1 MTTALIDNTIRPA
14 LFFCPFSTATP
25 TLARNVKFCVYKL
38 YSIDERSEPVPWT
51 RAIAFGTARSAIAQ
65 GTQALPI
72 APTPRI
78 LVATP
83 RVTE

>member
-1 MTTALIDNTIRPA
+1 MSMCTSVAIVTTALIDNTIRPA

-38 YSIDERSEPVPWT
+38 YSIDKRSSRVPWT
-51 RAIAFGTARSAIAQ
+51 RAIAPW
-65 GTQALPI
+65 ALVEPI
-72 APTPRI
+72 APTPRSRA
-78 LVATP
+78 ATP